1 MGHYKRSFERCPK
14 NQEKKEQIGAAWVLK
29 MDIIVSNMKKSCLKV
44 NSQQEVHYM
53 SLLSVLIEASLTVLG
68 EIS

>member
-1 MGHYKRSFERCPK
+1 M
-14 NQEKKEQIGAAWVLK
+14 LK

-53 SLLSVLIEASLTVLG
+53 SLLSVLVEASLTVLG